1 MRFEAVGRVILA
13 CQQAGI
19 LKVGFITEPP
29 QAGRLAVID
38 RLVCLEG
45 NRTMSMNVG
54 NASGEGEVMVEMNT
68 TPLIDVMLV
77 LLTLLIITLP
87 IQTHAVKLD
96 MPTPNPTAA
105 DRHSGVGGT
114 GRGLRRH
121 RSPGT
126 ATAVDRA
133 TMDSYFADAARK
145 DPQPE
150 IHINPNRLAKYDA
163 VAKVLADAQRLGATH
178 IGFTGIDQYN

>member
-1 MRFEAVGRVILA
+1 
-13 CQQAGI
+13 
-19 LKVGFITEPP
+19 
-29 QAGRLAVID
+29 
-38 RLVCLEG
+38 
-45 NRTMSMNVG
+45 
-54 NASGEGEVMVEMNT
+54 MVEMNT

-96 MPTPNPTAA
+96 MPAPNPNPPTVIPETVELVV
-105 DRHSGVGGT
+105 DFDGT
-114 GRGLRRH
+114 VIWNG
-121 RSPGT
+121 
-126 ATAVDRA
+126 TAVDRA
-133 TMDSYFADAARK
+133 TMDAYLADAAKK

-150 IHINPNRLAKYDA
+150 IHVSPNRLAKYDA